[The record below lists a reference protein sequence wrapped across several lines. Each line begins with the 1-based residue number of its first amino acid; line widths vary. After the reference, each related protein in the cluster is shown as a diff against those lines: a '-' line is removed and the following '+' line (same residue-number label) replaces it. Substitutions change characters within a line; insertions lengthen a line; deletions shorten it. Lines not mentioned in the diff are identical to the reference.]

1 MRKKVFIILS
11 VILAISTHLFA
22 YTDGQIV
29 KFGTNTY
36 KVVSASAK
44 TLCFLGCDN
53 SVSGLLVIPATIFD
67 NKDVTFTVTEV
78 GGDETYLCR
87 NITSV
92 KLPDT
97 MLKINWGS
105 FNYAKLTNM
114 NIPKNLH
121 TIAKIAGLYQLFS
134 PKCTVDPANS
144 HFVNDDEG
152 ALYSKDMTELYWVPS
167 QVTLNNGVYT
177 VNEKVTK
184 IYTNAFRNIVGLK
197 KIIFPKNLAF
207 VQKGYPTIAPD
218 SHSLEEF
225 EIAGGG
231 TATYK
236 VIDGVLFDEQEH
248 QLVLYPR
255 AKTTMD
261 YHVPD
266 GIKSVGAYA
275 ITSASKMKTIDFNQ
289 VVKLELSALYLDSGL
304 VTITLPKDL
313 EENENIEG
321 CIENCPNVKEYKVPS
336 DSRNYIAEDGIVFS
350 KDKTKL
356 YFYPPKKLRLH
367 TPFRALC

>member
-78 GGDETYLCR
+78 GGNDAYGCK

-97 MLKINWGS
+97 MLKINWSS

-121 TIAKIAGLYQLFS
+121 TIAKGTGWAQLSS

-184 IYTNAFRNIVGLK
+184 IYWNAFHDIVGLK
-197 KIIFPKNLAF
+197 KIILPKNLAF
-207 VQKGYPTIAPD
+207 VQKGFPTITPA
-218 SHSLEEF
+218 SNSLEEF
-225 EIAGGG
+225 EITGGG
-231 TATYK
+231 TTTYK

-248 QLVLYPR
+248 QLVVYPR
-255 AKTTMD
+255 AKITMV
-261 YHVPD
+261 YRVPD
-266 GIKSVGAYA
+266 GIKSVGSYA
-275 ITSASKMKTIDFNQ
+275 ITSANKMKAIDFNQ
-289 VVKLELSALYLDSGL
+289 VVKLELSALFADNGL
-304 VTITLPKDL
+304 VTIILPKDL

-321 CIENCPNVKEYKVPS
+321 CIEACLNVK
-336 DSRNYIAEDGIVFS
+336 
-350 KDKTKL
+350 
-356 YFYPPKKLRLH
+356 
-367 TPFRALC
+367 